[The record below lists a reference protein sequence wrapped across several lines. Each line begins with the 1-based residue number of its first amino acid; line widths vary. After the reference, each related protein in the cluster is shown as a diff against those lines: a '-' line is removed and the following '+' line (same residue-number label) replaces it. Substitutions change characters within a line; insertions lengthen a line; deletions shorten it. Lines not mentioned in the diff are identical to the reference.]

1 MNRGHTSCLLC
12 CPAAGFAYIKDASPS
27 RVNIDTLVE
36 LNGGQ
41 LTVDMK
47 QWSRFSSE
55 KRTPS
60 LMKTALALRMKEK
73 NRLIWM

>member
-1 MNRGHTSCLLC
+1 MSQLLYIDVFSSFKDKYRHTNG
-12 CPAAGFAYIKDASPS
+12 AVVGGFHI
-27 RVNIDTLVE
+27 
-36 LNGGQ
+36 

-73 NRLIWM
+73 NRLMWM

>member
-1 MNRGHTSCLLC
+1 MMHFGMQDKITVLQYLSATCGTC
-12 CPAAGFAYIKDASPS
+12 GFIPVKYKNVFI
-27 RVNIDTLVE
+27 
-36 LNGGQ
+36 

-73 NRLIWM
+73 NRFMWM